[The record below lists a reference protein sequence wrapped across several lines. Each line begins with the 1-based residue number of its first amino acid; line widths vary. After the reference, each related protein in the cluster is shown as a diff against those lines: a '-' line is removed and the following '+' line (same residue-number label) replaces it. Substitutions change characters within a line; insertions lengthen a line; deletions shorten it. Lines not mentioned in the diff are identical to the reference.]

1 MHTHKA
7 AIPLRHSLAIV
18 KPIAQKRFEEASRE
32 NHCAVLSS
40 SSLEQPDA
48 TIQNGKIQAAPC
60 TAWHGSRHG
69 LARNENWLRRP
80 MAHLR
85 SSNFHFPYISRRCA
99 PSDLQIAHSPC
110 ISHRCAPSD
119 LQIAR
124 SPCISHRCATSDLQI
139 FHFLCISHRCAPS
152 DLHIL

>member
-18 KPIAQKRFEEASRE
+18 KPIAQERFEEASRE

-40 SSLEQPDA
+40 SFLEQPGA

-69 LARNENWLRRP
+69 LARNEHWLRRP

-85 SSNFHFPYISRRCA
+85 SSNFHFPYISHRRV
-99 PSDLQIAHSPC
+99 PSDLQITYSPC
-110 ISHRCAPSD
+110 ISHRCAP
-119 LQIAR
+119 
-124 SPCISHRCATSDLQI
+124 SDLQI